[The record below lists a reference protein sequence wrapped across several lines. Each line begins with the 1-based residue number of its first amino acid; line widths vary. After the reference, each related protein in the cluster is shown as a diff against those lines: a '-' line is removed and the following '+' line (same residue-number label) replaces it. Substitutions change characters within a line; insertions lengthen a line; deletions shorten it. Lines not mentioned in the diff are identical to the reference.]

1 VSDLLRILA
10 LSGLAKNGIGEVNEG
25 TEMGQIGNVHI
36 KQFGMGKGNLGIQ
49 LTGDD
54 GYVQLNREEAA
65 QLAARLAKWAG
76 SKDMAL
82 PGEYESVDSDDE
94 NFIEGRNDGPRSEC
108 CDAPLDNYE
117 NGLGICTDCKDHAA
131 AHNEDELD
139 EVQVTENKMSE
150 QITKVVDLIMGLAKR
165 DQEQWADDP
174 EMDGGDANYYMN
186 VAREL
191 EGGDWVMAREAILDG
206 DTDPKEQVLEI
217 VAGTSPELLKAIFP
231 RDAEKEQYLATMR
244 ETTQK
249 LKDELIKEMMGD

>member
-10 LSGLAKNGIGEVNEG
+10 LSGLAKNGISEVNEG

-108 CDAPLDNYE
+108 CDAPLANYE
-117 NGLGICTDCKDHAA
+117 NGLGICTDCRDHAA

-139 EVQVTENKMSE
+139 ETQVTENKMSE
-150 QITKVVDLIMGLAKR
+150 Q
-165 DQEQWADDP
+165 
-174 EMDGGDANYYMN
+174 
-186 VAREL
+186 
-191 EGGDWVMAREAILDG
+191 
-206 DTDPKEQVLEI
+206 
-217 VAGTSPELLKAIFP
+217 

-244 ETTQK
+244 ETTKK
-249 LKDELIKEMMGD
+249 LKDELINEMMGD